1 MTTLVQF
8 DAATQARAT
17 AVLNAFT
24 TQYRVPAKL
33 FRPEEIG
40 AAVKGAVDAAG
51 ADESAFTEQLWGFL
65 LSYLHRR
72 MGEHAARGAD
82 VPSALPPSQYALLR
96 KGLVARFGPLPDA
109 PAEEEAEAEAGEPE
123 ADTRSADEQMAEMLR
138 ARPAGDAPIDPEVL
152 RALRD

>member
-33 FRPEEIG
+33 FRAEEIG
-40 AAVKGAVDAAG
+40 AAVKGALDAAG
-51 ADESAFTEQLWGFL
+51 DDEAAFGEELWGFL

-72 MGEHAARGAD
+72 IAEHAARGED
-82 VPSALPPSQYALLR
+82 VPSKLPPKDYALLR

-109 PAEEEAEAEAGEPE
+109 PEEEAAEDEAAEPE
-123 ADTRSADEQMAEMLR
+123 DDTRSADEKMAEMLR
-138 ARPAGDAPIDPEVL
+138 ARPVSEAPIDPEVL
-152 RALRD
+152 RALRG